1 MKQDQMRNVKM
12 DKKLNPKRHRF
23 PLCIISYAI
32 WRYHRFNDSYRDIQE
47 GLAYRGIDVSHESIR
62 SWCIKFGPA
71 FRDVIKKREQKPGD
85 KWHLDEMIIKI
96 NGQSFVL
103 WRAVDKDGHELDV
116 FLQKRRDKKAA
127 IRFLSRL
134 LGQYEP
140 PRVIITDKLRSY
152 VKPIKHMMKKAD
164 HRSHKRLNNRVENAH
179 QPTRRK
185 EKCLIKFKSPY
196 GVQRTLSLMGK
207 VRNIFSVNVGRYS
220 NSAPRRRIAFRDAL
234 SIWDEASRQ
243 ILCA

>member
-1 MKQDQMRNVKM
+1 MITKTDQQIS
-12 DKKLNPKRHRF
+12 PKRHRF
-23 PLCIISYAI
+23 PRCIMSYAI

-62 SWCIKFGPA
+62 KWCIKFGSS
-71 FRDVIKKREQKPGD
+71 FKEVIKKRERKPTD
-85 KWHLDEMIIKI
+85 KWHLDEMNIKI
-96 NGQSFVL
+96 NGQTFIL
-103 WRAVDKDGHELDV
+103 WRAVDSEGLELDV

-134 LGQYEP
+134 LGEYQP
-140 PRVIITDKLRSY
+140 PRVIITDKLKSY
-152 VKPIKHMMKKAD
+152 VKPIKHMMKQAD

-185 EKCLIKFKSPY
+185 EKCLIKFKSPH

-220 NSAPRRRIAFRDAL
+220 NTALRRRSAFRDAL

-243 ILCA
+243 VLCA